1 MLQTDCD
8 YLKRDPEEEF
18 FMLAVLSL
26 KMTHNEQ
33 FEQSEYVYEISAG
46 KLFRQVRNLNLPF
59 HRWFKWLENK
69 FLELREA

>member
-26 KMTHNEQ
+26 KMTHNE
-33 FEQSEYVYEISAG
+33 
-46 KLFRQVRNLNLPF
+46 
-59 HRWFKWLENK
+59 
-69 FLELREA
+69 